1 MDSRL
6 ADALQKFAR
15 NEIPAFRRPEGSP
28 LERLDPADPLTFSRL
43 CTYLAI
49 LRLDLPVISYEDGV
63 TEGRDD
69 CGFDGLAIA
78 LGNQTIANPD
88 QAELLAEACVSLAE
102 QGTGPARPRVLFVQS
117 KRSPVCSN
125 NEVKLF
131 GVNALD
137 FLSMRRRQWMAQKP
151 NSAVL
156 RWWEIYDRIREVYS
170 RNWIPLEVE
179 ADLVF
184 AYSGV
189 WNEEKTR
196 AESSRQ
202 AAEERLREQLGH
214 PHARFSMWGSEEIA
228 LALLRTT
235 PEVTNLL
242 RGAAV
247 VPLPPAPAR
256 GFLGYA
262 PAASILALLPE
273 SGDSLDETMFTEN
286 VRSFLGLEPKH
297 NPGAAGLAQTLD
309 SGCGAE
315 VILRHN
321 GITIV
326 AREARV
332 IESDLELTEYQIV
345 NGAQTAH
352 VLHEKRDKLKDVHLA
367 VKVVVTADEDL
378 KNEVIRG
385 ANTQSPVDDYD
396 MLSRLPYL
404 RRLQEH
410 FLSFAPSH
418 PERLWM
424 QRRRGERL
432 LERDYDPKR
441 VVTPRQLLEAFSATV
456 LASPHTVHGHPGK
469 CLEYVRREK
478 IFAPKHSFTV
488 YRALGCLLFA
498 AREWA
503 ARKPGTRW
511 MDLHDMPAHPS
522 AFPARHQF
530 LYALWLLA
538 DPLPDSPQLQAGSE
552 VVEQRFGSLCEI
564 LTNPDQAKALTSRAA
579 SLLKATLRNGSRS
592 AQVSRVSFTEKIHAS
607 VAGRVR
613 RWSRPPRRRFGAR
626 PSPPPAR
633 A

>member
-1 MDSRL
+1 MDPRL

-15 NEIPAFRRPEGSP
+15 NEIPAFRRPAGSP
-28 LERLDPADPLTFSRL
+28 LETLDPVDPLTFSRL

-78 LGNQTIANPD
+78 LGNQTLADPD
-88 QAELLAEACVSLAE
+88 QAELLAEACLALAE
-102 QGTGPARPRVLFVQS
+102 GGSEPARPRVLFVQS

-131 GVNALD
+131 GVNVLD
-137 FLSMRRRQWMAQKP
+137 FLAMRKRQWLAQKP
-151 NSAVL
+151 NPAVL
-156 RWWEIYDRIREVYS
+156 RWWEIYDRIRDVYS
-170 RNWIPLEVE
+170 RHRLPFEVE
-179 ADLVF
+179 TDLVF

-214 PHARFSMWGSEEIA
+214 PHARFTMWGAEEIS

-235 PEVTNLL
+235 PEVTNRL

-247 VPLPPAPAR
+247 VPLPPSPAR

-262 PAASILALLPE
+262 PAAAILALLPE
-273 SGDSLDETMFTEN
+273 SGGCLDETMFTEN
-286 VRSFLGLEPKH
+286 VRSFLGLEPKQ

-309 SGCGAE
+309 SGCGDE

-326 AREARV
+326 AREARAV
-332 IESDLELTEYQIV
+332 EGELELTEYQIV

-352 VLHEKRDKLKDVHLA
+352 VLHEKRDKLRDVYLA
-367 VKVVVTADEDL
+367 VKVVVTGDEDL

-410 FLSFAPSH
+410 FRSFDPAH
-418 PERLWM
+418 PERLWL

-432 LERDYDPKR
+432 LERGYDPKR
-441 VVTPRQLLEAFSATV
+441 VVTPRQLLEAFTATV
-456 LASPHTVHGHPGK
+456 LGSPHTVHAHPGK

-478 IFAPKHSFTV
+478 IFSPKHSFTV
-488 YRALGCLLFA
+488 YRALGCLLYA

-511 MDLHDMPAHPS
+511 MDQPDVPPHPS

-538 DPLPDSPQLQAGSE
+538 DPHPDSPQLQAGSE
-552 VVEQRFGSLCEI
+552 VVEQRFGSICALLSDPE
-564 LTNPDQAKALTSRAA
+564 QAKALTNRAG
-579 SLLKATLRNGSRS
+579 SLVKGTFRNGSRS
-592 AQVSRVSFTEKIHAS
+592 GQVSRVTFTDKLHSS
-607 VAGRVR
+607 VVGRA
-613 RWSRPPRRRFGAR
+613 RRFPR
-626 PSPPPAR
+626 LPKR
-633 A
+633 R